1 MDLTNKRV
9 VMDSW
14 LEHHRNGFN
23 PSIAGIPL
31 PDPLAEISNHDRI
44 NIFSIASLSIAF
56 QLNPQQ
62 HKALTYMATSFLQTL
77 FKKRYKYTTNTAQE
91 QLRMV
96 LFGQAGTGKSAI
108 IKAMQYLAK
117 MFNAE
122 DAFLVMAY
130 TGVAAININGITVDK
145 FIYRNHGY
153 KDLPEKTLTKF
164 LQKHQHTIMM
174 VYDEKSFLAHQDLV
188 LSHHRTTQ
196 AFGSLDNSIPFAGI
210 HQILSGDFLQLPK
223 VQSTFMLYQVPIYS
237 FHATNT
243 ADLTSRTHALQG
255 FHIYRTFT
263 TVVEL
268 TQNMRQQGTFM
279 EQLQRFRDGNFTAE
293 DLVKWNERVIGTT
306 TCPTLPSDISV
317 QTATI
322 LNKTRTQA
330 NDVMSKLFL
339 RQVRDLTYIYTYI
352 YYIYIYY
359 IYTYKNKY
367 IHIYI

>member
-1 MDLTNKRV
+1 MDLTNKRE

-31 PDPLAEISNHDRI
+31 PDPLAEISDHDRI

-145 FIYRNHGY
+145 FIYRNHG
-153 KDLPEKTLTKF
+153 
-164 LQKHQHTIMM
+164 
-174 VYDEKSFLAHQDLV
+174 
-188 LSHHRTTQ
+188 
-196 AFGSLDNSIPFAGI
+196 
-210 HQILSGDFLQLPK
+210 
-223 VQSTFMLYQVPIYS
+223 
-237 FHATNT
+237 
-243 ADLTSRTHALQG
+243 
-255 FHIYRTFT
+255 
-263 TVVEL
+263 
-268 TQNMRQQGTFM
+268 
-279 EQLQRFRDGNFTAE
+279 
-293 DLVKWNERVIGTT
+293 
-306 TCPTLPSDISV
+306 
-317 QTATI
+317 
-322 LNKTRTQA
+322 
-330 NDVMSKLFL
+330 
-339 RQVRDLTYIYTYI
+339 
-352 YYIYIYY
+352 
-359 IYTYKNKY
+359 
-367 IHIYI
+367 